1 MRAEVSGSRG
11 LTYLIQA
18 AEPPFACSRL
28 GGPLVSDPAAI
39 RSSRPLCP
47 HLGHDHLVGQV
58 HATPEPSAAVLGEE
72 PADRLAVPAFGVV
85 GDCVRVDGGLRE
97 LGERLAAVLEAPFDE
112 AAAAALD
119 EYLTGQGRRAA
130 VQAWT
135 RLNEGSAGAEQEAEH
150 QEAEHQASWTS
161 PPRSSCWSPRSC
173 RRSAPTRA

>member
-1 MRAEVSGSRG
+1 M
-11 LTYLIQA
+11 
-18 AEPPFACSRL
+18 
-28 GGPLVSDPAAI
+28 
-39 RSSRPLCP
+39 
-47 HLGHDHLVGQV
+47 GQV

-161 PPRSSCWSPRSC
+161 SQLLAQLREQPGDGAGARAQRGAGARGASGARFTCGRS
-173 RRSAPTRA
+173 RRARWGMGGVAC